1 MNDHR
6 RARGD
11 ARSDQNPAYR
21 PLALYSFPARAR
33 LAPPAARP
41 RIRQP
46 RLFMPTRPPRSPRP
60 QRPSASGR
68 PGKPTRGKG
77 PGGGAERDAG
87 GAQAGRP
94 SRKARPNRP
103 LDARPRGVTIR
114 AEAGMPL
121 MRWVALQ
128 SGETLSVREA
138 KRLLE
143 QGICRVNGR
152 VETFGSR
159 VLEAGDVV
167 DLVLPERAER
177 ARFEFERARVVHAD
191 ETLIVYDKPPGLA
204 VTPADG
210 KKGPNLEALVRTAFP
225 SARAV
230 HRIDADTTG
239 LVVFALTRDAKA
251 TLEAAFR
258 EHAVDK
264 VYLALV
270 RGQPRPEG
278 SHKSFLVKVDAGQ
291 GFETWESGRGEGAKE
306 AVTSWRVLDKLGPWA
321 SLVEVR
327 PETGRHHQI
336 RIHMKEL
343 GHPLIGDTRYG
354 DRRDPVPAG
363 LIPRHMLH
371 AAQVTFDHPAT
382 GKRLVVKA
390 RPPVDFLAAEEILR
404 KAR

>member
-1 MNDHR
+1 M
-6 RARGD
+6 
-11 ARSDQNPAYR
+11 PR
-21 PLALYSFPARAR
+21 PPRPARAR
-33 LAPPAARP
+33 PDQKA
-41 RIRQP
+41 
-46 RLFMPTRPPRSPRP
+46 
-60 QRPSASGR
+60 
-68 PGKPTRGKG
+68 
-77 PGGGAERDAG
+77 
-87 GAQAGRP
+87 GAQPGRP

-143 QGICRVNGR
+143 QGICRINGR

-159 VLEAGDVV
+159 VLVAGDVV
-167 DLVLPERAER
+167 ELALPERAPKASFALER
-177 ARFEFERARVVHAD
+177 ERFVHVDDAM
-191 ETLIVYDKPPGLA
+191 LVYDKPPGLP

-210 KKGPNLEALVRTAFP
+210 KKGPDLQTLVQAAYP
-225 SARAV
+225 EARAV

-239 LVVFALTRDAKA
+239 LVVFARTTEVKKL
-251 TLEAAFR
+251 LEEAFR
-258 EHAVDK
+258 DHRVDK
-264 VYLALV
+264 AYLALV

-278 SHKSFLVKVDAGQ
+278 THKSFLVKLEAGQ
-291 GFETWESGRGEGAKE
+291 GFETWASGRGEGAKE
-306 AVTSWRVLDKLGPWA
+306 AITSWRVIEKLGAWA

-371 AAQVTFDHPAT
+371 ASQIMLDHPTT
-382 GKRLVVKA
+382 GKRLVLRA
-390 RPPVDFLAAEEILR
+390 RPPLDFLAAEEILR
-404 KAR
+404 KAK